1 VAGLAELDIVMESR
15 PRAAGT
21 VPPPMATV
29 APLSHRPS
37 RLQSLALQARYVRV
51 IAKTEFKLKYADSAL
66 GYVWSLVKPLVYFAV
81 LLAVF
86 GSFFK
91 LNATFEN
98 YPIYLL
104 VGIVMF
110 TFFADATSMTMLSF
124 VVRASLLGKLAFPR
138 VVIPLSTTTVA
149 TLTFLINLTAV
160 AAFVAWYGI
169 VPHPSWLLLPLLLL
183 ELYVFTFGVAL
194 ILAVLFV
201 RFRDVGQVW
210 ELAVQL
216 LFYVTP
222 IIYPVSY
229 LPAGLQP
236 IALLNPLAQVIQDVR
251 SIILYNAPTGSIVT
265 APDVLGPGGRIYPIA
280 ITLAVMGMAWLL
292 YRREAPWLAERI

>member
-1 VAGLAELDIVMESR
+1 
-15 PRAAGT
+15 
-21 VPPPMATV
+21 MATV
-29 APLSHRPS
+29 APLLTRRLS

-66 GYVWSLVKPLVYFAV
+66 GYVWSLIKPLVYFAV

-91 LNATFEN
+91 LNTVFAD

-104 VGIVMF
+104 IGIVMY
-110 TFFADATSMTMLSF
+110 TFFADAAGMTMLSF
-124 VVRASLLGKLAFPR
+124 VVRASLLAKLAFPR
-138 VVIPLSTTTVA
+138 VVIPLSATTVA
-149 TLTFLINLTAV
+149 TLTFLINLSAD
-160 AAFVAWYGI
+160 AGFIAWYRI
-169 VPHPSWLLLPLLLL
+169 VPNVVWLLLPILLL
-183 ELYVFTFGVAL
+183 EFYVSTFGIAL
-194 ILAVLFV
+194 ILATLFV

-210 ELAVQL
+210 ELVALL

-229 LPAGLQP
+229 LPADARP

-251 SIILYNAPTGSIVT
+251 RVILHRAPEGTIVT
-265 APDVLGPGGRIYPIA
+265 APDVLGQWGRVYPIA
-280 ITLAVMGMAWLL
+280 ITLLVLGVAWLL
-292 YRREAPWLAERI
+292 YKREEPWLAERI

>member
-1 VAGLAELDIVMESR
+1 
-15 PRAAGT
+15 
-21 VPPPMATV
+21 MATV
-29 APLSHRPS
+29 APLSHHPS

-86 GSFFK
+86 GNFFN
-91 LNATFEN
+91 LNSTFEN

-124 VVRASLLGKLAFPR
+124 VVRASLLGKLSFPR

-160 AAFVAWYGI
+160 AAFIGWYGI
-169 VPHPSWLLLPLLLL
+169 VPDVSWLLLPFLLV

-210 ELAVQL
+210 ELATQL

-229 LPAGLQP
+229 LPAELRP
-236 IALLNPLAQVIQDVR
+236 IALLNPLAQVMQDVR
-251 SIILYNAPTGSIVT
+251 SIILSNAPKGSIIT
-265 APDVLGPGGRIYPIA
+265 APDVLGPAGRVYPVA
-280 ITLAVMGMAWLL
+280 ITLAVMGIAWLL

>member
-1 VAGLAELDIVMESR
+1 
-15 PRAAGT
+15 
-21 VPPPMATV
+21 MATV

-86 GSFFK
+86 GNFFK
-91 LNATFEN
+91 LNTTFEN

-124 VVRASLLGKLAFPR
+124 VVRASLLGKLSFPR

-160 AAFVAWYGI
+160 AAFIGWYRI
-169 VPHPSWLLLPLLLL
+169 VPDAGWLLLPFLVL
-183 ELYVFTFGVAL
+183 EFFVFTFGVAL

-210 ELAVQL
+210 ELVTQL

-229 LPAGLQP
+229 LPADLRP

-251 SIILYNAPTGSIVT
+251 SIILSNAPQGSIIT
-265 APDVLGPGGRIYPIA
+265 APDVLGPGGRVYPIA
-280 ITLAVMGMAWLL
+280 IALAVMAIAWLL

>member
-1 VAGLAELDIVMESR
+1 
-15 PRAAGT
+15 
-21 VPPPMATV
+21 MATV

-37 RLQSLALQARYVRV
+37 RVQSLALQARYVRV

-66 GYVWSLVKPLVYFAV
+66 GYVWSLIKPLVYFAV

-91 LNATFEN
+91 LNATFDD

-104 VGIVMF
+104 IGIVMF
-110 TFFADATSMTMLSF
+110 TFFADAASMTMLSF

-138 VVIPLSTTTVA
+138 VVIPLSATTVA

-160 AAFVAWYGI
+160 AAFVGWYGI
-169 VPHPSWLLLPLLLL
+169 VPHPSWLLLPFLLL
-183 ELYVFTFGVAL
+183 EFYAFTFGVAL
-194 ILAVLFV
+194 ILAILFV

-210 ELAVQL
+210 ELVTQL

-229 LPAGLQP
+229 LPADLRP

-251 SIILYNAPTGSIVT
+251 SIILYRAPQGSILT
-265 APDVLGPGGRIYPIA
+265 APDVLGPGGRVYPIA
-280 ITLAVMGMAWLL
+280 ITLLVIGIAWLL
-292 YRREAPWLAERI
+292 YRHEAPWLAERI